1 MTAAPLEVSALRGG
15 ELTPAARLL
24 AAALHVDPGWAHV
37 VPDPGR
43 RRVALTAVTGV
54 ALRDALPF
62 GNVLAARDGDRLV
75 GVAVWLP
82 PGRYPMG
89 ARRTLRAAPAM
100 AALAL
105 RIPRDLAAL
114 ARFGA
119 AVDAVFPAEPVWYLL
134 VLGVSPDVQRRGAG
148 RRLLRPV
155 LAEADRTATPCYLET
170 AEPRNV
176 AYYERSGFA
185 ALAPPAPLHP
195 GGPPMTRMT
204 RPPRAAAR

>member
-1 MTAAPLEVSALRGG
+1 MTAAPLEVSALRGA
-15 ELTPAARLL
+15 ELAPAARLL
-24 AAALHVDPGWAHV
+24 AAALQEDPGWVHV

-43 RRVALTAVTGV
+43 RRIALTTVTRV

-62 GNVLAARDGDRLV
+62 GGVLAARENERLA

-89 ARRTLRAAPAM
+89 ARRKLRTAPAM

-105 RIPRDLAAL
+105 RTPRDIAAL

-119 AVDAVFPAEPVWYLL
+119 SVDAAFPAEPVWYLQ
-134 VLGVSPDVQRRGAG
+134 VLGVHPGMQRRGIG
-148 RRLLRPV
+148 HRLLRPV
-155 LAEADRTATPCYLET
+155 LAEADRTATTCYLET

-176 AYYERSGFA
+176 AYYERSGFRA
-185 ALAPPAPLHP
+185 AAPPAPLHP
-195 GGPPMTRMT
+195 GGPAMTRMT
-204 RPPRAAAR
+204 RPPAASAR